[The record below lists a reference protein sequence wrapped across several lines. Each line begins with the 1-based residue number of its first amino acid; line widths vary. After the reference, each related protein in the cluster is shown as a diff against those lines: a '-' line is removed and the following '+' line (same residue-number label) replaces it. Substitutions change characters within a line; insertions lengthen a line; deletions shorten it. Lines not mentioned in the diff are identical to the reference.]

1 LNKRGRSKEILQSID
16 TANTVKRTKW
26 GAAAVTLLIF
36 LASWIGRPPNRKVPK
51 ELVGEWHTT
60 DANYADRT
68 FELDPVCITFTTGD
82 DTVSVGFIKEVKE
95 VPEAGY
101 ILYTISYT
109 VDDATNEVSFYYDM
123 SKGNVIWFRNQERV
137 VWRKDK
143 DS

>member
-1 LNKRGRSKEILQSID
+1 MD
-16 TANTVKRTKW
+16 TTNIVKRAKW

-36 LASWIGRPPNRKVPK
+36 LASWIGRLPNRQVPK